1 MATANGQEEPLLS
14 DVVAL
19 LLPREEDGSSSSTSS
34 ATSLPLLP
42 SVLKL
47 QKMLQPPTIADADQV
62 PEGYEE
68 GTDQWLKSTKKKG
81 DLYDVCSSILS
92 DLEKMA
98 GPRPTRTERN
108 QVKREGGGKIRQLE
122 ESRRK
127 KREQVE
133 SRMAAAAV
141 AEAADKSADNN
152 QMDEDDHDDDENDDA
167 DNDDSMEIDMEEE
180 EIDYANLTP
189 TQRTII
195 TIQSTRVALE
205 LMKPLVQHP
214 RCRSPAPV
222 LPTHGKQDKRGRP
235 GKKRAYLLS
244 PYVYGYTSAKQFDK
258 FCGQLER
265 YEEQLASIDQFLA
278 SSPTSGGSPSTG
290 IQNLHTDGVIE
301 ETLGW
306 CLGDDFMVKRGRQL
320 DSAILS
326 HFRTDPNLDRAQ
338 QKAIKRLQRKL
349 EDAIRYRIKD
359 AELTI
364 YGSCLSGLSLG
375 KNSDVDVSIHLP
387 GALVLKEDFEAGRI
401 SAKGYEQEMK
411 RIVFRVKGML
421 DHHRSRSYVDL
432 IAVPRARLPVIKGRD
447 LHADSP
453 YSKDGSMHFDICFL
467 NDIAVA
473 NSSLLGEYSKIDRR
487 VRELML
493 TVKSFVKSRKIG
505 SAAESTYSS
514 YTWMV
519 LTIFYLQCIGFVP
532 NLQGRE
538 LMNAVGFVPD
548 PQNNPAHLVNGLD
561 TAFLSAEEV
570 FSSGQW
576 QMNSRVKDL
585 SVSHLFCGFLVFYA
599 RVFPHDIGA
608 VSIRRGRCDLQK
620 TAFVRSS
627 RFWRTCIEDPFETY
641 RSHFPHDLGIHA
653 DERGQTLI
661 ANALSSALDTIGHC
675 FQTQFDNAVSKKLIS
690 SLVLSSPSATNDLL
704 LQMGVAVKED
714 EKQDDA
720 EEMSENEAEEEPT
733 AKREEKKKKSNPRG
747 RGRGKKGGEKGQSD
761 KNQVPEK
768 NKASGGGT
776 GGNAQGQGQK
786 KANDGNKNRKNLRPH
801 YRRGNR
807 NKGGKAGGER
817 KQDAGTN
824 QS

>member
-1 MATANGQEEPLLS
+1 MATVDGQEEPLLS
-14 DVVAL
+14 HVVAL
-19 LLPREEDGSSSSTSS
+19 LLPREDGGSSTS
-34 ATSLPLLP
+34 TSLPLLP

-47 QKMLQPPTIADADQV
+47 QKMLQPPATADTNNKEL
-62 PEGYEE
+62 PEGYQE
-68 GTDQWLKSTKKKG
+68 GTDQWLESIKRKG
-81 DLYDVCSSILS
+81 DLYDVCSSVLS

-108 QVKREGGGKIRQLE
+108 KVKREGGGKIRQLE

-127 KREQVE
+127 KREQAE
-133 SRMAAAAV
+133 SRMAAAV
-141 AEAADKSADNN
+141 AEAEADVADKSADND
-152 QMDEDDHDDDENDDA
+152 QMDEDEHHHDLDDEDNA
-167 DNDDSMEIDMEEE
+167 DNDDSMEVDMEEDG
-180 EIDYANLTP
+180 EIDYANLSP
-189 TQRTII
+189 TQRTAI

-205 LMKPLVQHP
+205 LIKPLVQHP
-214 RCRSPAPV
+214 RCRNPAPV
-222 LPTHGKQDKRGRP
+222 LPTHGRQDKKGRP

-244 PYVYGYTSAKQFDK
+244 PYVYGYTTAKQFDK
-258 FCGQLER
+258 FCGQLEQ
-265 YEEQLASIDQFLA
+265 YEEQLATIDRFLSPNSA
-278 SSPTSGGSPSTG
+278 SDSPSVG
-290 IQNLHTDGVIE
+290 IQNLKTDGIIE

-320 DSAILS
+320 DSTILS
-326 HFRTDPNLDRAQ
+326 HFRTDPNLDRDQ

-387 GALVLKEDFEAGRI
+387 SALALKEDFEAGRI

-432 IAVPRARLPVIKGRD
+432 IAVPRARIPVIKGRD

-505 SAAESTYSS
+505 SAAECTYSS

-548 PQNNPAHLVNGLD
+548 PQNNPAHLVNGLN

-570 FSSGQW
+570 LSSGQW
-576 QMNSRVKDL
+576 QMNQRVKDL
-585 SVSHLFCGFLVFYA
+585 SVSHLFGGFLVFYA
-599 RVFPHDIGA
+599 KVFPHDIGA
-608 VSIRRGRCDLQK
+608 VSIRRGQCDLQK
-620 TAFVRSS
+620 TAFARSS

-641 RSHFPHDLGIHA
+641 SSHFPHDLGIHA
-653 DERGQTLI
+653 DERGQRLI

-675 FQTQFDNAVSKKLIS
+675 FQAQFDNAMSKKLIS
-690 SLVLSSPSATNDLL
+690 SLVLGSPSATNDLL
-704 LQMGVAVKED
+704 LQMGLEVKDD
-714 EKQDDA
+714 EKQDKA
-720 EEMSENEAEEEPT
+720 EKMSEVEVEAEEEPT
-733 AKREEKKKKSNPRG
+733 AKQEEKKKKSNPRR
-747 RGRGKKGGEKGQSD
+747 RGRGKKRGEKGQSD
-761 KNQVPEK
+761 KNT
-768 NKASGGGT
+768 ASGGGT
-776 GGNAQGQGQK
+776 SGYAQDQGQK
-786 KANDGNKNRKNLRPH
+786 KSEDGNKSKKNLRPH

-807 NKGGKAGGER
+807 NKGGKTGGER
-817 KQDAGTN
+817 KQVAN